1 MKQALSGYWK
11 IYRKFGIMSALWSFY
26 SFYYR
31 KYKLQKIIKKGNY
44 LVDIHGTKLMVIP
57 DDEGLSA
64 ELLVF
69 GYHERDTTEF
79 VSKYLKKN
87 MVCLDIGANIGYYST
102 LYSKII
108 GKNGLVIAIEPS
120 PLNFRYLKKNLEF
133 QKNLNSKLF
142 NCACGNENGTVNFQ
156 VDVKA
161 NKCKVVKNVNPDSNT
176 EIIIVPLRTLN
187 DIVEET
193 KVNRIDFLKIDV
205 EGYEMKTLDGAWESI
220 RKFKP
225 TIQIELHINR
235 LGESVTNEIINR
247 LKKEGYKIIYT
258 DIGKDETRFLP
269 RKLKDQIQENQPNI
283 SKIKKYQNS
292 FKIILENS
300 QNVVETI

>member
-1 MKQALSGYWK
+1 MIMKQALSGYLK
-11 IYRKFGIMSALWSFY
+11 IYKEYGIKNAIWSFY
-26 SFYYR
+26 RFYYR
-31 KYKLQKIIKKGNY
+31 KYKLNKAIKKGNY
-44 LVDIHGTKLMVIP
+44 VVNTHGSKLMVIP
-57 DDEGLSA
+57 GDEGLSA

-79 VSKYLKKN
+79 ISKYLRKN

-108 GKNGLVIAIEPS
+108 GKGGLVLAIEPS

-133 QKNLNSKLF
+133 QKFSNSKLY
-142 NCACGNENGTVNFQ
+142 NCACGDKNGTVNFQ
-156 VDVKA
+156 VDTRT
-161 NKCKVVKNVNPDSNT
+161 NKCKVVSKNIKPDSNT
-176 EIIIVPLRTLN
+176 EIIAVPLRTIN
-187 DIVEET
+187 DIVEEI

-205 EGYEMKTLDGAWESI
+205 EGYEMKVLEGAWQSI

-235 LGESVTNEIINR
+235 LGESVTKEIINR
-247 LKKEGYKIIYT
+247 LKKEGYKIIYN
-258 DIGKDETRFLP
+258 DIGKDETTFIP
-269 RKLKDQIQENQPNI
+269 LKSKYSISEDYLDI

-300 QNVVETI
+300 